1 MLQSLELN
9 DKPALRS
16 GQMRAIVKSK
26 PEKGLWM
33 EAVNVPQPGPDEVLI
48 KVTKASICGTDKHIY
63 DWDGWASKNIV
74 PPLILGHEFVGI
86 VSEIGSAVEGVSPGD
101 RVSAE
106 GHVVCSNCSNCRSSR
121 YHLCP
126 QTKGIGVNVPGAFS
140 EFLCVP
146 RSNVVSIPD
155 GISDEMASLLDPL
168 GNAVHAA
175 LSFDVSG
182 QDVIVT
188 GAGPIGI
195 MAALVCQQVGARHV
209 VLTEVNAYR
218 IDLARK
224 AGVRH
229 VVDVRQSDL
238 QTVMQN
244 LSIKEGFGVG
254 LEMSGNQDAVNTIIN
269 AGKNGCCLAL
279 LGISNDKLVLPWND
293 IVFKMIHL
301 KGIYGREIFGT
312 WKASMELL
320 QNGLDIEGVI
330 THRLPFEDFEY
341 GFSLIESGTA
351 GKIILEM

>member
-1 MLQSLELN
+1 
-9 DKPALRS
+9 
-16 GQMRAIVKSK
+16 
-26 PEKGLWM
+26 M

-48 KVTKASICGTDKHIY
+48 RVTKASICGTDKHIY
-63 DWDGWASKNIV
+63 DWDSWASGNIV

-86 VSEIGSAVEGVSPGD
+86 VAEIGSTVEGVSPGD

-106 GHVVCSNCSNCRSSR
+106 GHVVCNNCSNCQSSR

-126 QTKGIGVNVPGAFS
+126 QTKGIGVNLPGAFS
-140 EFLCVP
+140 DFLCVP
-146 RSNVVSIPD
+146 RSNVVRIPD

-195 MAALVCQQVGARHV
+195 MAALVCQQIGARRV

-218 IDLARK
+218 VDLARK
-224 AGVRH
+224 AGVRD
-229 VVDVRQSDL
+229 VVNVRQSDL
-238 QTVMQN
+238 QTVMGN

-254 LEMSGNQDAVNTIIN
+254 LEMSGTQKAVNTIIET
-269 AGKNGCCLAL
+269 GKNGCRLAL
-279 LGISNDKLVLPWND
+279 LGISDDKLVLPWND
-293 IVFKMIHL
+293 VVFKMIHI
-301 KGIYGREIFGT
+301 KGIYGREIFET

-320 QNGLDIEGVI
+320 QTGLNIEGVI